1 MTKLLNLK
9 RNIGHLFLIATV
21 FSAGCASHVEE
32 INIDQ
37 IQMFRPNCK
46 IGHEQLM
53 YLHSILPSRTEIKM
67 PIMRSR
73 FVDDS
78 GYTVSSSIAAFHIDR
93 KMGEIEDK
101 CIR

>member
-1 MTKLLNLK
+1 MNLK

-21 FSAGCASHVEE
+21 FSTGCASHVEE

-37 IQMFRPNCK
+37 IRMFHPNCK

-53 YLHSILPSRTEIKM
+53 YLYRISPSRAEIKM

-73 FVDDS
+73 FVDNS
-78 GYTVSSSIAAFHIDR
+78 GYTVSSSTAEFHIGR

>member
-1 MTKLLNLK
+1 M
-9 RNIGHLFLIATV
+9 

-37 IQMFRPNCK
+37 IQMLHPNCK

-53 YLHSILPSRTEIKM
+53 YLYRISPSRAEIKM

-73 FVDDS
+73 FVDNS
-78 GYTVSSSIAAFHIDR
+78 GYTVSSSTAEFHFGR

>member
-1 MTKLLNLK
+1 MK
-9 RNIGHLFLIATV
+9 RNIGHLFLIATA

-32 INIDQ
+32 IDIDQ
-37 IQMFRPNCK
+37 IRIFRPNCK

-73 FVDDS
+73 FVDNS
-78 GYTVSSSIAAFHIDR
+78 GYTVSSSTAAFHIDR
-93 KMGEIEDK
+93 KIGEIEDK

>member
-1 MTKLLNLK
+1 MNLK
-9 RNIGHLFLIATV
+9 RNIGHLFLIATA

-32 INIDQ
+32 IDIDQ
-37 IQMFRPNCK
+37 IRIFRPNCK

-73 FVDDS
+73 FVDNS
-78 GYTVSSSIAAFHIDR
+78 GYTVSSSTAAFHIDR
-93 KMGEIEDK
+93 KIGEIEDK